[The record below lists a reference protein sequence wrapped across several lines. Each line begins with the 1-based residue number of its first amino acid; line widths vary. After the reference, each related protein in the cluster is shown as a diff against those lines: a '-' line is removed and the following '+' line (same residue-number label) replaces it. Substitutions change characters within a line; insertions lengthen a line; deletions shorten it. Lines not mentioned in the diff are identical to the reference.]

1 MGFNITLPNITAP
14 TEQGKLEQIRSYLYQ
29 FAEQLQWALDTIDS
43 KTETAVV
50 QQTAKTQSVTSNDNG
65 KQDYFTELKA
75 LIITSAD
82 IVDAYYEEINQR
94 LSGEYVAQSVF
105 GTYREQTDALY
116 TQTSTGMTAL
126 FSDVQS
132 LQSNVKGIGDKILE
146 TEAYIRYGKL
156 DEEKNGTVIYGVEVG
171 QEVKKDGVSTFNKY
185 ARFTSDRLSFYDNN
199 DIEVAYISDRKL
211 CITDIEVKYSFN
223 MGGFVDNVDETTGDI
238 VTKWVR

>member
-43 KTETAVV
+43 KAETAVV
-50 QQTAKTQSVTSNDNG
+50 KQGGNTQSVTSDDNG
-65 KQDYFTELKA
+65 KQDYFSELKA

-105 GTYREQTDALY
+105 GTYREQTDAIY
-116 TQTSTGMTAL
+116 TQTSTDMTAL
-126 FSDVQS
+126 YSNVQTIE
-132 LQSNVKGIGDKILE
+132 SNVKGIGDKILE
-146 TEAYIRYGKL
+146 TEAYIRSGKL

-185 ARFTSDRLSFYDNN
+185 ARFTADRLSFYDNN
-199 DIEVAYISDRKL
+199 DIEVAYISDRRL
-211 CITDIEVKYSFN
+211 YITEIEITASLN
-223 MGGFVDNVDETTGDI
+223 MGGFVESVQPDGSI